1 MKKLYLMLSMLFAFG
16 IAANAVPAKKLQK
29 VITLANGTQV
39 SVELR
44 GDEYLSWWEGT
55 DGTAY
60 RTTATDENVFEAF
73 DLEAQK
79 PAAAARRARTEQG
92 RVARLARVKNS
103 LKGADDKMRGL
114 GGDHITY
121 KGVKKGLVV
130 LVDFKNKKFADGHDL
145 EYYKNV
151 INGKDFTDEEEG
163 YVGSVRDYFL
173 AQSNG
178 QFELDF
184 DVVGP
189 VTMSKNYGYYGN
201 DGAYQK
207 DEKVYEMIKEACDG
221 IQDKVNLK
229 DYDWDGD
236 GEADQVFFLYAGLGQ
251 ASGGSYSTIWPHE
264 SQLLYWPCGVLSYPT
279 GKINTYACANEL
291 QPETQG
297 SSRYISAGIGTI
309 CHEFSHC
316 LGFADMY
323 DTSGGGAYGMAVFDV
338 MDQGSYNGN
347 GFVPCNYTAF
357 ERIYAGWV
365 EAIELDAPATV
376 KDMKSVSD
384 YGRPFI
390 MYNYKNTNEYF
401 LMENR
406 QNTGWDKGLYGSNGL
421 LITHVNYVPSRW
433 INNTVNV
440 ITGTGNN
447 RIQCC
452 TVVNADG
459 SRDMSDFYSLQGD
472 LYPYEVKG
480 VTMNDEFTDDSEP
493 AAKLY
498 NKNSDNSYYLGIPI
512 TQIKRSKGSISF
524 LVCGGDDKN
533 VIDNT
538 FKGVVDGING
548 VTVVKK
554 TVDNRI
560 YSIDGR
566 YLGTDASALGKG
578 IYVVGGKKV
587 VK

>member
-16 IAANAVPAKKLQK
+16 IAANAVPAKRIQK

-151 INGKDFTDEEEG
+151 INGKDFTDEKEG

-189 VTMSKNYGYYGN
+189 VTMSQNFGYYGG

-207 DEKVYEMIKEACDG
+207 DEKVYEMIKEASDA
-221 IQDKVNLK
+221 IQDQVNLK

-236 GEADQVFFLYAGLGQ
+236 GEADQVFYLYAGLGQ
-251 ASGGSYSTIWPHE
+251 ASGGSPGTIWPHE
-264 SQLLYWPCGVLSYPT
+264 SELRYWPCGVLSYPT

-297 SSRYISAGIGTI
+297 SSKYISAGIGTI

-323 DTSGGGAYGMAVFDV
+323 DTTGGGGYGMSVFDV

-365 EAIELDAPATV
+365 ESIELIDPATV

-401 LMENR
+401 LLENR

-433 INNTVNV
+433 ANNSVNSS
-440 ITGTGNN
+440 NQN
-447 RIQCC
+447 IQCC

-459 SRDMSDFYSLQGD
+459 SRETSNTQSLQGD

-493 AAKLY
+493 ASKLY
-498 NKNSDNSYYLGIPI
+498 NKNTDNSYALGIPI

-524 LVCGGDDKN
+524 LVSGGDDNN

-538 FKGVVDGING
+538 FNGVVDGING
-548 VTVVKK
+548 VTVANK

-578 IYVVGGKKV
+578 IYVVGGKKI

>member
-16 IAANAVPAKKLQK
+16 AAANAVPAKKLQK
-29 VITLANGTQV
+29 VITLTNGTQV

-60 RTTATDENVFEAF
+60 RATADDTVFEAF

-103 LKGADDKMRGL
+103 LKGVDDKMRGL

-151 INGKDFTDEEEG
+151 INGKDFSDEEEG

-251 ASGGSYSTIWPHE
+251 ASGGSAGTVWPHE
-264 SQLLYWPCGVLSYPT
+264 SELRYWPCGVLSYST

-323 DTSGGGAYGMAVFDV
+323 DTTGGGGYGMSVFDV

-365 EAIELDAPATV
+365 EAIELIDPATV

-421 LITHVNYVPSRW
+421 LIVHVNYVPSRW
-433 INNTVNV
+433 ANNSVNSSAEK
-440 ITGTGNN
+440 
-447 RIQCC
+447 IQCC

-459 SRDMSDFYSLQGD
+459 SRENTQYSLQGD

-480 VTMNDEFTDDSEP
+480 VTMNDEFTDESEP

-498 NKNSDNSYYLGIPI
+498 TKNSDNSYALGIPI
-512 TQIKRSKGSISF
+512 TNIKRSKGSISF
-524 LVCGGDDKN
+524 LVCGGDANN

-538 FKGVVDGING
+538 FNGVVDGING
-548 VTVVKK
+548 VTVANKAA
-554 TVDNRI
+554 DNRI

-578 IYVVGGKKV
+578 IYVVGGKKI

>member
-16 IAANAVPAKKLQK
+16 AAANAVPAKKLQK
-29 VITLANGTQV
+29 VITLTNGTQV

-60 RTTATDENVFEAF
+60 RATADENVFEAF

-151 INGKDFTDEEEG
+151 INGKDFTNEEEG

-189 VTMSKNYGYYGN
+189 VTMSNKYGYYGG
-201 DGAYQK
+201 DSEYQK
-207 DEKVYEMIKEACDG
+207 DEKVYEMIKEASDA
-221 IQDKVNLK
+221 IQDQVNLK

-251 ASGGSYSTIWPHE
+251 ASSNNASTIWPHE
-264 SQLLYWPCGVLSYPT
+264 SELRYWPCGVLSYPT

-323 DTSGGGAYGMAVFDV
+323 DTSGGGGYGMSVFDV

-365 EAIELDAPATV
+365 EPIELIDPATV

-406 QNTGWDKGLYGSNGL
+406 QNTGWDEGLYGSNGL

-433 INNTVNV
+433 ANNSVNAS
-440 ITGTGNN
+440 TQK
-447 RIQCC
+447 IQCC

-459 SRDMSDFYSLQGD
+459 SREISNTLSLQGD
-472 LYPYEVKG
+472 LYPYESKG

-493 AAKLY
+493 ASKLY
-498 NKNSDNSYYLGIPI
+498 NKNSDNSYALGIPI
-512 TQIKRSKGSISF
+512 TQIKRSKGSVSF
-524 LVCGGDDKN
+524 LVCGGDANN

-538 FKGVVDGING
+538 FNGVVDGING
-548 VTVVKK
+548 VTVADK
-554 TVDNRI
+554 TRDNRI

-578 IYVVGGKKV
+578 IYVVGGKKI

>member
-16 IAANAVPAKKLQK
+16 AAANAIPAKKLQK
-29 VITLANGTQV
+29 VITLTNGTQV

-60 RTTATDENVFEAF
+60 RATADENVFEAF

-79 PAAAARRARTEQG
+79 PAAAARRARAEQG

-151 INGKDFTDEEEG
+151 INGKDFSDEEEG

-189 VTMSKNYGYYGN
+189 VTMSNNYGYYGG

-251 ASGGSYSTIWPHE
+251 ASGGSHSTIWPHE
-264 SQLLYWPCGVLSYPT
+264 SELRYWPCGVLSYST

-323 DTSGGGAYGMAVFDV
+323 DTTGGGGYGMSVFDV

-365 EAIELDAPATV
+365 EPIELIDPATV

-401 LMENR
+401 LLENR

-421 LITHVNYVPSRW
+421 LIVHVNYVPSRW
-433 INNTVNV
+433 ANNSVNSSAEK
-440 ITGTGNN
+440 
-447 RIQCC
+447 IQCC

-459 SRDMSDFYSLQGD
+459 SRENTQYSLQGD

-480 VTMNDEFTDDSEP
+480 VTMNDEFTDESEP

-498 NKNSDNSYYLGIPI
+498 TKNSDNSYALGIPI
-512 TQIKRSKGSISF
+512 TQIKRSKGSVSF

-538 FKGVVDGING
+538 FNGVVDGING
-548 VTVVKK
+548 VTVVNKAA
-554 TVDNRI
+554 DNRI

-578 IYVVGGKKV
+578 IYVVGGKKI

>member
-16 IAANAVPAKKLQK
+16 TAANAVPAKKLQK

-60 RTTATDENVFEAF
+60 RTTATDENVFEVF

-151 INGKDFTDEEEG
+151 INGKDFSDEEEG

-221 IQDKVNLK
+221 IQDQVNLK

-251 ASGGSYSTIWPHE
+251 ASGGSAGTIWPHE
-264 SQLLYWPCGVLSYPT
+264 SELRYWPCGVLSYPT

-323 DTSGGGAYGMAVFDV
+323 DTTGGGGYGMSVFDV

-365 EAIELDAPATV
+365 EAIELESPATV

-421 LITHVNYVPSRW
+421 LIVHVNYVPSRW
-433 INNTVNV
+433 ANNSVNSSAEK
-440 ITGTGNN
+440 
-447 RIQCC
+447 IQCC

-459 SRDMSDFYSLQGD
+459 SRENTQYSLQGD

-480 VTMNDEFTDDSEP
+480 VTMNDEFTDESEP

-498 NKNSDNSYYLGIPI
+498 TKNSDNSYALGIPI
-512 TQIKRSKGSISF
+512 TQIKRSKGSVSF

-538 FKGVVDGING
+538 FNGVVDGING

-578 IYVVGGKKV
+578 IYVVGGKKI

>member
-151 INGKDFTDEEEG
+151 INGKDFTNEEEG

-189 VTMSKNYGYYGN
+189 VTMSNKYGYYGG
-201 DGAYQK
+201 DSEYQK
-207 DEKVYEMIKEACDG
+207 DEKVYEMIKEASDA
-221 IQDKVNLK
+221 IQDQVNLK

-251 ASGGSYSTIWPHE
+251 ASSNNASTIWPHE
-264 SQLLYWPCGVLSYPT
+264 SELRYWPCGVLSYPT

-323 DTSGGGAYGMAVFDV
+323 DTSGGGGYGMSVFDV

-365 EAIELDAPATV
+365 EPIELIDPATV

-406 QNTGWDKGLYGSNGL
+406 QNTGWDEGLYGSNGL

-433 INNTVNV
+433 ANNSVNAS
-440 ITGTGNN
+440 TQK
-447 RIQCC
+447 IQCC

-459 SRDMSDFYSLQGD
+459 SREISNTLSLQGD
-472 LYPYEVKG
+472 LYPYESKG

-493 AAKLY
+493 ASKLY
-498 NKNSDNSYYLGIPI
+498 NKNSDNSYALGIPI
-512 TQIKRSKGSISF
+512 TQIKRSKGSVSF

-578 IYVVGGKKV
+578 IYVVGGKKI

>member
-29 VITLANGTQV
+29 VITLTNGTQV

-60 RTTATDENVFEAF
+60 RATADDAVFEAF

-79 PAAAARRARTEQG
+79 PAAAARRARAEQG

-151 INGKDFTDEEEG
+151 INGKDFSDEEEG

-189 VTMSKNYGYYGN
+189 VTMSKNSGYYGN

-221 IQDKVNLK
+221 IQDQVNLK

-251 ASGGSYSTIWPHE
+251 ASGGSPGTIWPHE
-264 SQLLYWPCGVLSYPT
+264 SELRYWPCGVLSYST

-323 DTSGGGAYGMAVFDV
+323 DTTGGGGYGMSVFDV

-365 EAIELDAPATV
+365 EAIELESPATV

-406 QNTGWDKGLYGSNGL
+406 QNTGWDEGLYGSNGL

-433 INNTVNV
+433 ANNSVNSSAEK
-440 ITGTGNN
+440 
-447 RIQCC
+447 IQCC

-459 SRDMSDFYSLQGD
+459 SRDNTQYSLQGD

-498 NKNSDNSYYLGIPI
+498 NKNSDNSYALGIPI
-512 TQIKRSKGSISF
+512 TNIKRSKGSISF
-524 LVCGGDDKN
+524 LVCGGEPSN

-538 FKGVVDGING
+538 FNGVVDGING

-578 IYVVGGKKV
+578 IYVVGGKKI

>member
-16 IAANAVPAKKLQK
+16 AAANAVPAKKLQK
-29 VITLANGTQV
+29 VITLTNGTQV

-60 RTTATDENVFEAF
+60 RTTAADDTVFEAF

-79 PAAAARRARTEQG
+79 PAAAARRARAEQG

-151 INGKDFTDEEEG
+151 INGKDFSDEEEG

-189 VTMSKNYGYYGN
+189 VTMSKNSGYYGN

-251 ASGGSYSTIWPHE
+251 ASGGSAGTIWPHE
-264 SQLLYWPCGVLSYPT
+264 SELRYWPCGVLSYST

-323 DTSGGGAYGMAVFDV
+323 DTTGSGGYGMSVFDV

-365 EAIELDAPATV
+365 EAIELIDPATV

-401 LMENR
+401 LLENR

-421 LITHVNYVPSRW
+421 LIVHVNYVPSRW
-433 INNTVNV
+433 ANNSVNSSAEK
-440 ITGTGNN
+440 
-447 RIQCC
+447 IQCC

-459 SRDMSDFYSLQGD
+459 SRENTQYSLQGD

-480 VTMNDEFTDDSEP
+480 VTMNDEFTDESEP

-498 NKNSDNSYYLGIPI
+498 TKNSDNSYALGIPI
-512 TQIKRSKGSISF
+512 TQIKRSKGSVSF
-524 LVCGGDDKN
+524 LVCGGDANN

-538 FKGVVDGING
+538 FNGVVDGING
-548 VTVVKK
+548 VTVAKK
-554 TVDNRI
+554 TTDNRI

-578 IYVVGGKKV
+578 IYVVGGKKI

>member
-16 IAANAVPAKKLQK
+16 AAANAVPAKKLQK
-29 VITLANGTQV
+29 VITLTNGTQV

-60 RTTATDENVFEAF
+60 RATADENVFEAF

-79 PAAAARRARTEQG
+79 PAAAARRARAEQG

-103 LKGADDKMRGL
+103 LRGADDKMRGL

-151 INGKDFTDEEEG
+151 INGKDFSDEEEG

-251 ASGGSYSTIWPHE
+251 ASGGSAGTIWPHE
-264 SQLLYWPCGVLSYPT
+264 SELRYWPCGVLSYST

-323 DTSGGGAYGMAVFDV
+323 DTTGGGGYGMSVFDV

-365 EAIELDAPATV
+365 EAIELIDPATV

-401 LMENR
+401 LLENR

-421 LITHVNYVPSRW
+421 LIVHVNYVPSRW
-433 INNTVNV
+433 ANNSVNSSAEK
-440 ITGTGNN
+440 
-447 RIQCC
+447 IQCC

-459 SRDMSDFYSLQGD
+459 SRENTQYSLQGD

-480 VTMNDEFTDDSEP
+480 VTMNDEFTDESEP

-498 NKNSDNSYYLGIPI
+498 TKNSDNSYALGIPI

-524 LVCGGDDKN
+524 LVCGGDANN

-538 FKGVVDGING
+538 FNGVVDGING
-548 VTVVKK
+548 VTVADK
-554 TVDNRI
+554 TRDNRI

>member
-16 IAANAVPAKKLQK
+16 AAANAVPAKKLQK
-29 VITLANGTQV
+29 VITLTNGTQV

-60 RTTATDENVFEAF
+60 RTTAADENVFEAF

-151 INGKDFTDEEEG
+151 INGKDFSDEEEG

-189 VTMSKNYGYYGN
+189 VTMSKNSGYYGN

-251 ASGGSYSTIWPHE
+251 ASSGSPGTIWPHE
-264 SQLLYWPCGVLSYPT
+264 SELRYWPCGVLSYPT

-323 DTSGGGAYGMAVFDV
+323 DTTGGGGYGMSVFDV
-338 MDQGSYNGN
+338 MDKGSYNGN

-365 EAIELDAPATV
+365 EAIELESPATV

-401 LMENR
+401 LLENR

-421 LITHVNYVPSRW
+421 LIVHVNYVPSRW
-433 INNTVNV
+433 ANNSVNAS
-440 ITGTGNN
+440 NEK
-447 RIQCC
+447 IQCC

-459 SRDMSDFYSLQGD
+459 SRENTQYSLQGD

-480 VTMNDEFTDDSEP
+480 VTMNDEFTDESEP

-498 NKNSDNSYYLGIPI
+498 TKNSDNSYALGIPI
-512 TQIKRSKGSISF
+512 TQIKRSKGSVSF
-524 LVCGGDDKN
+524 LVCGGDANN

-538 FKGVVDGING
+538 FNGVVDGING
-548 VTVVKK
+548 VTVANKA
-554 TVDNRI
+554 TDNRI

>member
-16 IAANAVPAKKLQK
+16 AAANAIPAKKLQK
-29 VITLANGTQV
+29 VITLTNGTQV

-60 RTTATDENVFEAF
+60 RATADENVFEAF

-151 INGKDFTDEEEG
+151 INGKDFSDEEEG

-189 VTMSKNYGYYGN
+189 VTMSKKYGYYGA
-201 DGAYQK
+201 DSEYQK
-207 DEKVYEMIKEACDG
+207 DEKVYEMIKEASDA

-251 ASGGSYSTIWPHE
+251 ASSNNASTIWPHE
-264 SQLLYWPCGVLSYPT
+264 SELRYWPCGVLSYST

-323 DTSGGGAYGMAVFDV
+323 DTTGGGGYGMSVFDV

-365 EAIELDAPATV
+365 EAIELIDPATV

-401 LMENR
+401 LLENR

-421 LITHVNYVPSRW
+421 LIVHVNYVPSRW
-433 INNTVNV
+433 ANNSVNSSAE
-440 ITGTGNN
+440 N
-447 RIQCC
+447 IQCC

-459 SRDMSDFYSLQGD
+459 SRDNTQYSLQGD

-480 VTMNDEFTDDSEP
+480 VTMNDEFTDESEP

-498 NKNSDNSYYLGIPI
+498 TKNSDNSYALGIPI
-512 TQIKRSKGSISF
+512 TNIKRSKGSVSF
-524 LVCGGDDKN
+524 LVCGGDANN

-538 FKGVVDGING
+538 FNGVVDGING
-548 VTVVKK
+548 VTVANKAA
-554 TVDNRI
+554 DNRI

-578 IYVVGGKKV
+578 IYVVGGKKI

>member
-16 IAANAVPAKKLQK
+16 AAANAIPAKKLQK
-29 VITLANGTQV
+29 IITLTNGTQV

-79 PAAAARRARTEQG
+79 PAAAARRARAEQG

-151 INGKDFTDEEEG
+151 INGKDFSDEEEG

-221 IQDKVNLK
+221 IQDQVNLK

-251 ASGGSYSTIWPHE
+251 ASGGSHSTIWPHE
-264 SQLLYWPCGVLSYPT
+264 SELRYWPCGVLSYST

-323 DTSGGGAYGMAVFDV
+323 DTTGGGGYGMSVFDV

-365 EAIELDAPATV
+365 EPIELIDPATV

-401 LMENR
+401 LLENR

-421 LITHVNYVPSRW
+421 LIVHVNYVPSRW
-433 INNTVNV
+433 ANNSVNSSAEK
-440 ITGTGNN
+440 
-447 RIQCC
+447 IQCC

-459 SRDMSDFYSLQGD
+459 SRENTQYSLQGD

-480 VTMNDEFTDDSEP
+480 VTMNDEFTDESEP

-498 NKNSDNSYYLGIPI
+498 TKNSDNSYALGIPI
-512 TQIKRSKGSISF
+512 TNIKRSKGSISF

-538 FKGVVDGING
+538 FNGVVDGING
-548 VTVVKK
+548 VTVANKAA
-554 TVDNRI
+554 DNRI

-578 IYVVGGKKV
+578 IYVVGGKKI

>member
-16 IAANAVPAKKLQK
+16 AAANAIPAKKLQK
-29 VITLANGTQV
+29 VITLTNGTQV

-60 RTTATDENVFEAF
+60 RATADENVFEAF

-151 INGKDFTDEEEG
+151 INGKDFSDEEEG

-251 ASGGSYSTIWPHE
+251 ASGGSAGTIWPHE
-264 SQLLYWPCGVLSYPT
+264 SELRYWPCGVLSYPT

-323 DTSGGGAYGMAVFDV
+323 DTTGGGGYGMSVFDV

-365 EAIELDAPATV
+365 EAIELIDPATV

-421 LITHVNYVPSRW
+421 LIVHVNYVPSRW
-433 INNTVNV
+433 ANNSVNSSAEK
-440 ITGTGNN
+440 
-447 RIQCC
+447 IQCC

-459 SRDMSDFYSLQGD
+459 SRENTQYSLQGD

-480 VTMNDEFTDDSEP
+480 VTMNDEFTDESEP

-498 NKNSDNSYYLGIPI
+498 TKNSDNSYALGIPI
-512 TQIKRSKGSISF
+512 TNIKRSKGSISF
-524 LVCGGDDKN
+524 LVCGGDANN

-538 FKGVVDGING
+538 FNGVVDGING

-554 TVDNRI
+554 TTDNRI

-578 IYVVGGKKV
+578 IYVVGGKKI

>member
-16 IAANAVPAKKLQK
+16 AAANAVPAKKLQK
-29 VITLANGTQV
+29 VITLTNGTQV

-60 RTTATDENVFEAF
+60 RATADDAVFEAF

-79 PAAAARRARTEQG
+79 PAAAARRARAEQG

-207 DEKVYEMIKEACDG
+207 DEKVYEMIKEASDG

-251 ASGGSYSTIWPHE
+251 ASGGSAGTIWPHE
-264 SQLLYWPCGVLSYPT
+264 SELRYWPCGVLSYST

-323 DTSGGGAYGMAVFDV
+323 DTTGGGGYGMSVFDV

-365 EAIELDAPATV
+365 EAIELESPATV

-401 LMENR
+401 LLENR

-421 LITHVNYVPSRW
+421 LIVHVNYVPSRW
-433 INNTVNV
+433 ANNSVNSSAEK
-440 ITGTGNN
+440 
-447 RIQCC
+447 IQCC

-459 SRDMSDFYSLQGD
+459 SRENTQYSLQGD

-480 VTMNDEFTDDSEP
+480 VTMNDEFTDESEP

-498 NKNSDNSYYLGIPI
+498 TKNSDNSYALGIPI
-512 TQIKRSKGSISF
+512 TQIKRSKGSVSF
-524 LVCGGDDKN
+524 LVCGGDANN

-538 FKGVVDGING
+538 FNGVVDGING

-566 YLGTDASALGKG
+566 YLGTDASVLGKG
-578 IYVVGGKKV
+578 IYVVGGKKI

>member
-16 IAANAVPAKKLQK
+16 AAANAIPAKKLQK
-29 VITLANGTQV
+29 VITLTNGTQV

-60 RTTATDENVFEAF
+60 RATADDTVFEAF

-151 INGKDFTDEEEG
+151 INGKDFSDEEEG

-189 VTMSKNYGYYGN
+189 VTMSKNSGYYGN

-251 ASGGSYSTIWPHE
+251 ASGGSAGTIWPHE
-264 SQLLYWPCGVLSYPT
+264 SELRYWPCGVLSYST

-323 DTSGGGAYGMAVFDV
+323 DTTGGGGYGMSVFDV

-365 EAIELDAPATV
+365 EAIELESPATV

-401 LMENR
+401 LLENR
-406 QNTGWDKGLYGSNGL
+406 QNTGWDEGLYGSNGL
-421 LITHVNYVPSRW
+421 LIVHVNYVPSRW
-433 INNTVNV
+433 ANNSVNSSAEK
-440 ITGTGNN
+440 
-447 RIQCC
+447 IQCC

-459 SRDMSDFYSLQGD
+459 SRENTQYSLQGD

-480 VTMNDEFTDDSEP
+480 VTMNDEFTDESEP

-498 NKNSDNSYYLGIPI
+498 TKNSDNSYALGIPI
-512 TQIKRSKGSISF
+512 TNIKRSKGSVSF
-524 LVCGGDDKN
+524 LVCGGDANN

-538 FKGVVDGING
+538 FNGVVDGING
-548 VTVVKK
+548 VTVANK
-554 TVDNRI
+554 TRDNRI

-578 IYVVGGKKV
+578 IYVVGGKKI

>member
-16 IAANAVPAKKLQK
+16 AAANAVPAKKLQK
-29 VITLANGTQV
+29 VITLTNGTQV

-60 RTTATDENVFEAF
+60 RATADDAVFEAF

-151 INGKDFTDEEEG
+151 INGKDFSDEEEG

-251 ASGGSYSTIWPHE
+251 ASGGSAGTVWPHE
-264 SQLLYWPCGVLSYPT
+264 SELRYWPCGVLSYST

-323 DTSGGGAYGMAVFDV
+323 DTTGGGGYGMSVFDV

-365 EAIELDAPATV
+365 EAIELIDPATV

-421 LITHVNYVPSRW
+421 LIVHVNYVPSRW
-433 INNTVNV
+433 ANNSVNSSAEK
-440 ITGTGNN
+440 
-447 RIQCC
+447 IQCC

-459 SRDMSDFYSLQGD
+459 SRENTQYSLQGD

-480 VTMNDEFTDDSEP
+480 VTMNDEFTDESEP

-498 NKNSDNSYYLGIPI
+498 TKNSDNSYALGIPI
-512 TQIKRSKGSISF
+512 TQIKRSKGSVSF

-538 FKGVVDGING
+538 FNGVVDGING

-554 TVDNRI
+554 ATDNRI

-578 IYVVGGKKV
+578 IYVVGGKKI

>member
-16 IAANAVPAKKLQK
+16 AAANAVPAKKLQK
-29 VITLANGTQV
+29 VITLTNGTQV

-60 RTTATDENVFEAF
+60 RATADENVFEAF

-189 VTMSKNYGYYGN
+189 VTMSKNSGYYGN

-251 ASGGSYSTIWPHE
+251 ASGGSPGTIWPHE
-264 SQLLYWPCGVLSYPT
+264 SELRYWPCGVLSYST

-323 DTSGGGAYGMAVFDV
+323 DTTGGGGYGMSVFDV

-365 EAIELDAPATV
+365 EAIELESPATV

-401 LMENR
+401 LLENR

-421 LITHVNYVPSRW
+421 LIVHVNYVPSRW
-433 INNTVNV
+433 ANNSVNAS
-440 ITGTGNN
+440 NEK
-447 RIQCC
+447 IQCC

-459 SRDMSDFYSLQGD
+459 SRENTQYSLQGD

-480 VTMNDEFTDDSEP
+480 VTMNDEFTDESEP

-498 NKNSDNSYYLGIPI
+498 TKNSDNSYALGIPI
-512 TQIKRSKGSISF
+512 TQIKRSKGSVSF
-524 LVCGGDDKN
+524 LVCGGDANN

-538 FKGVVDGING
+538 FNGVVDGING
-548 VTVVKK
+548 VTVANKA
-554 TVDNRI
+554 TDNRI

>member
-29 VITLANGTQV
+29 VITLTNGTQV

-60 RTTATDENVFEAF
+60 RATADENVFEAF

-151 INGKDFTDEEEG
+151 INGKDFSDEEEG

-189 VTMSKNYGYYGN
+189 VTMSKNSGYYGN

-251 ASGGSYSTIWPHE
+251 ASGGSPGTIWPHE
-264 SQLLYWPCGVLSYPT
+264 SELRYWPCGVLSYPT

-323 DTSGGGAYGMAVFDV
+323 DTTGGGGYGMSVFDV

-365 EAIELDAPATV
+365 EPIELIDPATV

-421 LITHVNYVPSRW
+421 LIVHVNYVPSRW
-433 INNTVNV
+433 ANNSVNAS
-440 ITGTGNN
+440 NEK
-447 RIQCC
+447 IQCC

-459 SRDMSDFYSLQGD
+459 SRENTQYSLQGD

-480 VTMNDEFTDDSEP
+480 VTMNDEFTDESEP

-498 NKNSDNSYYLGIPI
+498 TKNSDNSYALGIPI
-512 TQIKRSKGSISF
+512 TQIKRSKGSVSF
-524 LVCGGDDKN
+524 LVCGGDANN

-538 FKGVVDGING
+538 FNGVVDGING
-548 VTVVKK
+548 VTVADK
-554 TVDNRI
+554 TRDNRI

-578 IYVVGGKKV
+578 IYVVGGKKI

>member
-16 IAANAVPAKKLQK
+16 AAANAVPAKKLQK
-29 VITLANGTQV
+29 VVTLTNGTQV

-60 RTTATDENVFEAF
+60 RATADENVFEAF

-79 PAAAARRARTEQG
+79 PAAAARRARAEQG

-151 INGKDFTDEEEG
+151 INGKDFSDEEEG

-251 ASGGSYSTIWPHE
+251 ASGGSAGTVWPHE
-264 SQLLYWPCGVLSYPT
+264 SELRYWPCGVLSYST

-323 DTSGGGAYGMAVFDV
+323 DTTGGGGYGMSVFDV

-365 EAIELDAPATV
+365 EAIELIDPATV

-421 LITHVNYVPSRW
+421 LIVHVNYVPSRW
-433 INNTVNV
+433 ANNSVNSSAEK
-440 ITGTGNN
+440 
-447 RIQCC
+447 IQCC

-459 SRDMSDFYSLQGD
+459 SRENTQYSLQGD

-480 VTMNDEFTDDSEP
+480 VTMNDEFTDESEP

-498 NKNSDNSYYLGIPI
+498 TKNSDNSYALGIPI

-524 LVCGGDDKN
+524 LVCGGDANN

-538 FKGVVDGING
+538 FNGVVDGING
-548 VTVVKK
+548 VTVAKK
-554 TVDNRI
+554 AADNRI

>member
-16 IAANAVPAKKLQK
+16 AAANAIPAKKLQK
-29 VITLANGTQV
+29 VITLTNGTQV

-60 RTTATDENVFEAF
+60 RATADENVFEAF

-79 PAAAARRARTEQG
+79 PAAAARRARAEQG

-251 ASGGSYSTIWPHE
+251 ASGGSAGTVWPHE
-264 SQLLYWPCGVLSYPT
+264 SELRYWPCGVLSYST

-323 DTSGGGAYGMAVFDV
+323 DTTGGGGYGMSVFDV

-365 EAIELDAPATV
+365 EAIELIDPATV

-421 LITHVNYVPSRW
+421 LIVHVNYVPSRW
-433 INNTVNV
+433 ANNSVNSSAEK
-440 ITGTGNN
+440 
-447 RIQCC
+447 IQCC

-459 SRDMSDFYSLQGD
+459 SRENTQYSLQGD

-480 VTMNDEFTDDSEP
+480 VTMNDEFTDESEP

-498 NKNSDNSYYLGIPI
+498 TKNSDNSYALGIPI
-512 TQIKRSKGSISF
+512 TNIKRSKGSISF
-524 LVCGGDDKN
+524 LVCGGDANN

-538 FKGVVDGING
+538 FNGVVDGING
-548 VTVVKK
+548 VTVANKAA
-554 TVDNRI
+554 DNRI

-578 IYVVGGKKV
+578 IYVVGGKKI

>member
-16 IAANAVPAKKLQK
+16 AAANAIPAKKLQK
-29 VITLANGTQV
+29 VITLTNGTQV

-60 RTTATDENVFEAF
+60 RTTAADDTVFEAF

-79 PAAAARRARTEQG
+79 PAAAARRARAEQG

-151 INGKDFTDEEEG
+151 INGKDFSDEEEG

-251 ASGGSYSTIWPHE
+251 ASGGSAGTVWPHE
-264 SQLLYWPCGVLSYPT
+264 SELRYWPCGVLSYST

-323 DTSGGGAYGMAVFDV
+323 DTTGGGGYGMSVFDV

-347 GFVPCNYTAF
+347 GFVPCSYTAF

-365 EAIELDAPATV
+365 EAIELESPATV

-421 LITHVNYVPSRW
+421 LIVHVNYVPSRW
-433 INNTVNV
+433 ANNSVNSSAEK
-440 ITGTGNN
+440 
-447 RIQCC
+447 IQCC

-459 SRDMSDFYSLQGD
+459 SRENTQYSLQGD

-480 VTMNDEFTDDSEP
+480 VTMNDEFTDESEP

-498 NKNSDNSYYLGIPI
+498 TKNSDNSYALGIPI
-512 TQIKRSKGSISF
+512 TQIKRSKGSVSF
-524 LVCGGDDKN
+524 LVCGGDANN

-538 FKGVVDGING
+538 FNGVVDGING
-548 VTVVKK
+548 VTVAKK
-554 TVDNRI
+554 AADNRI

-578 IYVVGGKKV
+578 IYVVGGKKI

>member
-16 IAANAVPAKKLQK
+16 TAANAVPAKKLQK

-151 INGKDFTDEEEG
+151 INGKDFTDEAEG

-221 IQDKVNLK
+221 IQDQVNLK

-376 KDMKSVSD
+376 EDMKSVSD

-401 LMENR
+401 LLENR

-512 TQIKRSKGSISF
+512 TQIKRSKGSVSF

-548 VTVVKK
+548 VTVANK

-578 IYVVGGKKV
+578 IYVVGGKKI

>member
-16 IAANAVPAKKLQK
+16 AAANAVPAKKLQK

-60 RTTATDENVFEAF
+60 RATADDTVFEAF

-79 PAAAARRARTEQG
+79 PAAAARRARAEQG

-221 IQDKVNLK
+221 IKDQVNLK
-229 DYDWDGD
+229 NYDWDGD

-251 ASGGSYSTIWPHE
+251 ASGGSAGTIWPHE
-264 SQLLYWPCGVLSYPT
+264 SELRYWPCGVLSYPT

-323 DTSGGGAYGMAVFDV
+323 DTTGGGGYGMSVFDV

-365 EAIELDAPATV
+365 EPIELIDPATV

-401 LMENR
+401 LLENR

-421 LITHVNYVPSRW
+421 LIVHVNYVPSRW
-433 INNTVNV
+433 ANNSVNSSAEK
-440 ITGTGNN
+440 
-447 RIQCC
+447 IQCC

-459 SRDMSDFYSLQGD
+459 SRENTQYSLQGD

-480 VTMNDEFTDDSEP
+480 VTMNDEFTDYSEP

-498 NKNSDNSYYLGIPI
+498 TKNSDNSYALGIPI
-512 TQIKRSKGSISF
+512 TQIKRSKGSVSF

-554 TVDNRI
+554 SVDNRI

-578 IYVVGGKKV
+578 IYVVGGKKI

>member
-16 IAANAVPAKKLQK
+16 AAANAIPAKKLQK
-29 VITLANGTQV
+29 VITLTNGTQV

-60 RTTATDENVFEAF
+60 RATADDAVFEAF

-79 PAAAARRARTEQG
+79 PAAAARRARAEQG

-151 INGKDFTDEEEG
+151 INGKDFSDEEEG

-251 ASGGSYSTIWPHE
+251 ASGGSAGTIWPHE
-264 SQLLYWPCGVLSYPT
+264 SELRYWPCGVLSYPT

-323 DTSGGGAYGMAVFDV
+323 DTTGGGGYGMSVFDV

-365 EAIELDAPATV
+365 EAIELIDPATV

-421 LITHVNYVPSRW
+421 LIVHVNYVPSRW
-433 INNTVNV
+433 ANNSVNSSAEK
-440 ITGTGNN
+440 
-447 RIQCC
+447 IQCC

-459 SRDMSDFYSLQGD
+459 SRENTQYSLQGD

-480 VTMNDEFTDDSEP
+480 VTMNDEFTDESEP

-498 NKNSDNSYYLGIPI
+498 TKNSDNSYALGIPI
-512 TQIKRSKGSISF
+512 TNIKRSKGSISF
-524 LVCGGDDKN
+524 LVCGGDANN

-538 FKGVVDGING
+538 FNGVVDGING
-548 VTVVKK
+548 VTVAKK
-554 TVDNRI
+554 AADNRI

-578 IYVVGGKKV
+578 IYVVGGKKI

>member
-16 IAANAVPAKKLQK
+16 AAANAIPAKKLQK
-29 VITLANGTQV
+29 VITLTNGTQV

-60 RTTATDENVFEAF
+60 RATADDTVFEAF

-79 PAAAARRARTEQG
+79 PAAAARRARAEQG

-151 INGKDFTDEEEG
+151 INGKDFSDEEEG

-221 IQDKVNLK
+221 IQDQVNLK

-251 ASGGSYSTIWPHE
+251 ASGGSHSTIWPHE
-264 SQLLYWPCGVLSYPT
+264 SELRYWPCGVLSYST

-323 DTSGGGAYGMAVFDV
+323 DTTGGGGYGMSVFDV

-365 EAIELDAPATV
+365 EAIELIDPATV

-401 LMENR
+401 LLENR

-421 LITHVNYVPSRW
+421 LIVHVNYVPSRW
-433 INNTVNV
+433 ANNSVNSSAEK
-440 ITGTGNN
+440 
-447 RIQCC
+447 IQCC

-459 SRDMSDFYSLQGD
+459 SRDNTQYSLQGD

-498 NKNSDNSYYLGIPI
+498 NKNTDGSNVLGIPI
-512 TQIKRSKGSISF
+512 TQIKRSKGSVSF
-524 LVCGGDDKN
+524 LVCGGDANN

-538 FKGVVDGING
+538 FNGVVDGING
-548 VTVVKK
+548 VTVANKAA
-554 TVDNRI
+554 DNRI

-578 IYVVGGKKV
+578 IYVVGGKKI

>member
-16 IAANAVPAKKLQK
+16 TAANAVPAKKLQK

-151 INGKDFTDEEEG
+151 INGKDFSDEEEG

-221 IQDKVNLK
+221 IKDQVNLK
-229 DYDWDGD
+229 NYDWDGD

-251 ASGGSYSTIWPHE
+251 ASGGSAGTIWPHE
-264 SQLLYWPCGVLSYPT
+264 SELRYWPCGVLSYPT

-323 DTSGGGAYGMAVFDV
+323 DTTGGGGYGMSVFDV

-365 EAIELDAPATV
+365 EPIELIDPATV

-401 LMENR
+401 LLENR

-421 LITHVNYVPSRW
+421 LIVHVNYVPSRW
-433 INNTVNV
+433 ANNSVNSSAEK
-440 ITGTGNN
+440 
-447 RIQCC
+447 IQCC

-459 SRDMSDFYSLQGD
+459 SRENTQYSLQGD

-480 VTMNDEFTDDSEP
+480 VTMNDEFTDYSEP

-498 NKNSDNSYYLGIPI
+498 NKNSDNSYALGIPI
-512 TQIKRSKGSISF
+512 TKIKRSKGSVSF

-538 FKGVVDGING
+538 FKGVVDGIND

-578 IYVVGGKKV
+578 IYVVGGKKI

>member
-16 IAANAVPAKKLQK
+16 AAANAVPAKKLQK
-29 VITLANGTQV
+29 VITLTNGTQV

-60 RTTATDENVFEAF
+60 RATADENVFEAF

-151 INGKDFTDEEEG
+151 INGKDFSDEEEG

-189 VTMSKNYGYYGN
+189 VTMKNNYGYYGN

-207 DEKVYEMIKEACDG
+207 DEKVYEMIKEASDG

-251 ASGGSYSTIWPHE
+251 ASGGSAGTIWPHE
-264 SQLLYWPCGVLSYPT
+264 SELRYWPCGVLSYST

-323 DTSGGGAYGMAVFDV
+323 DTTGGGGYGMSVFDV

-365 EAIELDAPATV
+365 EAIELESPATV

-421 LITHVNYVPSRW
+421 LIVHVNYVPSRW
-433 INNTVNV
+433 ANNSVNSSAEK
-440 ITGTGNN
+440 
-447 RIQCC
+447 IQCC

-459 SRDMSDFYSLQGD
+459 SRENTQYSLQGD

-480 VTMNDEFTDDSEP
+480 VTMNDEFTDESEP

-498 NKNSDNSYYLGIPI
+498 TKNSDNSYALGIPI
-512 TQIKRSKGSISF
+512 TNIKRSKGSISF
-524 LVCGGDDKN
+524 LVCGGDANN

-538 FKGVVDGING
+538 FNGVVDGING
-548 VTVVKK
+548 VTVANKA
-554 TVDNRI
+554 TDNRI

-578 IYVVGGKKV
+578 IYVVGGKKI

>member
-79 PAAAARRARTEQG
+79 PAAAARRARAEQG

-151 INGKDFTDEEEG
+151 INGKDFSDEEEG

-189 VTMSKNYGYYGN
+189 VTMSKNSGYYGN

-251 ASGGSYSTIWPHE
+251 ASGGSPGTIWPHE
-264 SQLLYWPCGVLSYPT
+264 SELRYWPCGVLSYPT

-323 DTSGGGAYGMAVFDV
+323 DTTGGGGYGMSVFDV

-365 EAIELDAPATV
+365 EAIELESPATV

-401 LMENR
+401 LLENR

-421 LITHVNYVPSRW
+421 LIVHVNYVPSRW
-433 INNTVNV
+433 ANNSVNAS
-440 ITGTGNN
+440 NEK
-447 RIQCC
+447 IQCC

-459 SRDMSDFYSLQGD
+459 SRENTQYSLQGD

-480 VTMNDEFTDDSEP
+480 VTMNDEFTDESEP

-498 NKNSDNSYYLGIPI
+498 TKNSDNSYALGIPI
-512 TQIKRSKGSISF
+512 TQIKRSKGSVSF
-524 LVCGGDDKN
+524 LVCGGEPSN

-538 FKGVVDGING
+538 FNGVVDGING
-548 VTVVKK
+548 VTVANK

-578 IYVVGGKKV
+578 IYVVGGKKI

>member
-16 IAANAVPAKKLQK
+16 AAANAVPAKKLQK
-29 VITLANGTQV
+29 VITLTNGTQV

-60 RTTATDENVFEAF
+60 RATADDTVFEAF

-79 PAAAARRARTEQG
+79 PAAAARRARAEQG

-103 LKGADDKMRGL
+103 LKGTDDKMRGL

-151 INGKDFTDEEEG
+151 INGKDFSDEEEG

-207 DEKVYEMIKEACDG
+207 DEKVYEMIKEASDG

-251 ASGGSYSTIWPHE
+251 ASGGSAGTVWPHE
-264 SQLLYWPCGVLSYPT
+264 SELRYWPCGVLSYST

-323 DTSGGGAYGMAVFDV
+323 DTTGGGGYGMSVFDV

-365 EAIELDAPATV
+365 EPIELIDPATV

-401 LMENR
+401 LLENR

-421 LITHVNYVPSRW
+421 LIVHVNYVPSRW
-433 INNTVNV
+433 ANNSVNSSAEK
-440 ITGTGNN
+440 
-447 RIQCC
+447 IQCC

-459 SRDMSDFYSLQGD
+459 SRENTQYSLQGD

-480 VTMNDEFTDDSEP
+480 VTMNDEFTDESEP

-498 NKNSDNSYYLGIPI
+498 TKNSDNSYALGIPI
-512 TQIKRSKGSISF
+512 TNIKRSKGSISF

-538 FKGVVDGING
+538 FNGVVDGING
-548 VTVVKK
+548 VTVANKAA
-554 TVDNRI
+554 DNRI

-578 IYVVGGKKV
+578 IYVVGGKKI

>member
-16 IAANAVPAKKLQK
+16 AAANAIPAKKLQK
-29 VITLANGTQV
+29 VITLTNGTQV

-151 INGKDFTDEEEG
+151 INGKDFTDAEEG

-189 VTMSKNYGYYGN
+189 VTMSKNSGYYGN

-251 ASGGSYSTIWPHE
+251 ASGGSPGTIWPHE
-264 SQLLYWPCGVLSYPT
+264 SELRYWPCGVLSYST

-323 DTSGGGAYGMAVFDV
+323 DTTGGGGYGMSVFDV

-365 EAIELDAPATV
+365 EAIELESPATV

-401 LMENR
+401 LLENR

-421 LITHVNYVPSRW
+421 LIVHVNYVPSRW
-433 INNTVNV
+433 ANNSVNAS
-440 ITGTGNN
+440 NEK
-447 RIQCC
+447 IQCC

-459 SRDMSDFYSLQGD
+459 SRENTQYSLQGD

-480 VTMNDEFTDDSEP
+480 VTMNDEFTDESEP

-498 NKNSDNSYYLGIPI
+498 TKNSDNSYALGIPI
-512 TQIKRSKGSISF
+512 TQIKRSKGSVSF

-538 FKGVVDGING
+538 FNGVVDGING
-548 VTVVKK
+548 ITVADKIR
-554 TVDNRI
+554 DNRI

>member
-189 VTMSKNYGYYGN
+189 VTMSKNYGYYGG
-201 DGAYQK
+201 DKEYQK
-207 DEKVYEMIKEACDG
+207 DNLVYEMIKEASDA
-221 IQDKVNLK
+221 IQDQVNLK

-251 ASGGSYSTIWPHE
+251 ASGGSASTIWPHE
-264 SQLLYWPCGVLSYPT
+264 SELRYWPCGVLSYST

-323 DTSGGGAYGMAVFDV
+323 DTSGGGGYGMSVFDV

-365 EAIELDAPATV
+365 EPIELDVPATV

-406 QNTGWDKGLYGSNGL
+406 QNTGWDEGLYGCNGL
-421 LITHVNYVPSRW
+421 LIVHVNYVPSRW
-433 INNTVNV
+433 INNTVNSSDQK
-440 ITGTGNN
+440 IP
-447 RIQCC
+447 QCC

-459 SRDMSDFYSLQGD
+459 SREPSNTLSLQGD
-472 LYPYEVKG
+472 LYPYEEKG
-480 VTMNDEFTDDSEP
+480 VTMNDEFTDESEP

-498 NKNSDNSYYLGIPI
+498 NKNSDNSYALGIPI
-512 TQIKRSKGSISF
+512 TQIKRSKGSVSF

-533 VIDNT
+533 IIDNT
-538 FKGVVDGING
+538 FNGVVDGING

-578 IYVVGGKKV
+578 IYVVGGKKI

>member
-16 IAANAVPAKKLQK
+16 AAANAIPAKKLQK
-29 VITLANGTQV
+29 VITLTNGTQV

-60 RTTATDENVFEAF
+60 RATADENVFEAF

-79 PAAAARRARTEQG
+79 PAAAARRARAEQG

-103 LKGADDKMRGL
+103 LRGADDKMRGL

-151 INGKDFTDEEEG
+151 INGKDFSDEEEG

-189 VTMSKNYGYYGN
+189 VTMSKNSGYYGN

-251 ASGGSYSTIWPHE
+251 ASGGSAGTIWPHE
-264 SQLLYWPCGVLSYPT
+264 SELRYWPCGVLSYST

-323 DTSGGGAYGMAVFDV
+323 DTTGGGGYGMSVFDV

-365 EAIELDAPATV
+365 EAIELESPATV

-421 LITHVNYVPSRW
+421 LIVHVNYVPSRW
-433 INNTVNV
+433 ANNSVNSSAEK
-440 ITGTGNN
+440 
-447 RIQCC
+447 IQCC

-459 SRDMSDFYSLQGD
+459 SRENTQYSLQGD

-480 VTMNDEFTDDSEP
+480 VTMNDEFTDESEP

-498 NKNSDNSYYLGIPI
+498 TKNSDNSYALGIPI
-512 TQIKRSKGSISF
+512 TQIKRSKGSVSF
-524 LVCGGDDKN
+524 LVCGGDANN

-538 FKGVVDGING
+538 FNGVVDGING
-548 VTVVKK
+548 VTVAKK
-554 TVDNRI
+554 AADNRI

-578 IYVVGGKKV
+578 IYVVGGKKI

>member
-16 IAANAVPAKKLQK
+16 AAANAIPAKKLQK
-29 VITLANGTQV
+29 VITLTNGTQV

-60 RTTATDENVFEAF
+60 RATATDENVFEAF

-151 INGKDFTDEEEG
+151 INGKDFSDEEEG

-189 VTMSKNYGYYGN
+189 VTMSKNSGYYGN

-251 ASGGSYSTIWPHE
+251 ASGGSPGTIWPHE
-264 SQLLYWPCGVLSYPT
+264 SELRYWPCGVLSYPT

-323 DTSGGGAYGMAVFDV
+323 DTTGGGGYGMSVFDV

-365 EAIELDAPATV
+365 EAIELESPATV

-401 LMENR
+401 LLENR

-421 LITHVNYVPSRW
+421 LIVHVNYVPSRW
-433 INNTVNV
+433 ANNSVNAS
-440 ITGTGNN
+440 NEK
-447 RIQCC
+447 IQCC

-459 SRDMSDFYSLQGD
+459 SRENTQYSLQGD

-498 NKNSDNSYYLGIPI
+498 NKNSDNSYALGIPI
-512 TQIKRSKGSISF
+512 TQIKRSKGSVSF
-524 LVCGGDDKN
+524 LVCGGDDNN

-538 FKGVVDGING
+538 FNGVVDGING

-578 IYVVGGKKV
+578 IYVVGGKKI

>member
-16 IAANAVPAKKLQK
+16 IAANAVPAKRIQK

-44 GDEYLSWWEGT
+44 GDEYLSWWEGA

-151 INGKDFTDEEEG
+151 INGKDFSDEEEG

-189 VTMSKNYGYYGN
+189 VTMSNNYGYYGY
-201 DGAYQK
+201 DSSYQK
-207 DEKVYEMIKEACDG
+207 DEKVYEMIKEASDA
-221 IQDKVNLK
+221 IQDQVNLK

-251 ASGGSYSTIWPHE
+251 ASGGSNSTIWPHE
-264 SQLLYWPCGVLSYPT
+264 SELRYWPCGVLSYST

-323 DTSGGGAYGMAVFDV
+323 DTTGGGGYGMSVFDV

-365 EAIELDAPATV
+365 EPIELDAPATV

-406 QNTGWDKGLYGSNGL
+406 QNTGWDEGLYGSNGL
-421 LITHVNYVPSRW
+421 LIVHVNYVPSRW
-433 INNTVNV
+433 ANNSVNSSAEK
-440 ITGTGNN
+440 
-447 RIQCC
+447 IQCC

-459 SRDMSDFYSLQGD
+459 SRDNTQYSLQGD

-498 NKNSDNSYYLGIPI
+498 NKNSDNSYALGIPI

-538 FKGVVDGING
+538 FNGVVDGING

-578 IYVVGGKKV
+578 IYVVGGKKI

>member
-16 IAANAVPAKKLQK
+16 TAANAVPAKKLQK

-130 LVDFKNKKFADGHDL
+130 LVDFNNKKFADGHDL

-189 VTMSKNYGYYGN
+189 VTMSKNYGYYGYDN
-201 DGAYQK
+201 AYQK

-221 IQDKVNLK
+221 IQDQVNLK

-251 ASGGSYSTIWPHE
+251 ASGGSASTIWPHE
-264 SQLLYWPCGVLSYPT
+264 SELRYWPCGVLSYST

-323 DTSGGGAYGMAVFDV
+323 DTSGGGGYGMSVFDV

-406 QNTGWDKGLYGSNGL
+406 QNTGWDEGLYGSNGL

-433 INNTVNV
+433 ANNSVNSSAEK
-440 ITGTGNN
+440 
-447 RIQCC
+447 IQCC

-459 SRDMSDFYSLQGD
+459 SRENTQYSLQGD

-498 NKNSDNSYYLGIPI
+498 NKNSDNSYALGIPI

-524 LVCGGDDKN
+524 LVCGGEPSN

-538 FKGVVDGING
+538 FNGVVDGING

>member
-16 IAANAVPAKKLQK
+16 TAANAVPAKKLQK
-29 VITLANGTQV
+29 VITLTNGTQV

-130 LVDFKNKKFADGHDL
+130 LVDFKNMKFADGHDL

-151 INGKDFTDEEEG
+151 INGKDFTNEEEG

-189 VTMSKNYGYYGN
+189 VTMSKNYGYYGG
-201 DGAYQK
+201 DSQYQK
-207 DEKVYEMIKEACDG
+207 DEKVYEMIKEASDA
-221 IQDKVNLK
+221 IQDQVDLK

-251 ASGGSYSTIWPHE
+251 ASSTNASTIWPHE
-264 SQLLYWPCGVLSYPT
+264 SELRYWPCGVLSYST

-323 DTSGGGAYGMAVFDV
+323 DTTGGGGYGMSVFDV

-406 QNTGWDKGLYGSNGL
+406 QNTGWDEGLYGSNGL

-433 INNTVNV
+433 ANNTVNAS
-440 ITGTGNN
+440 TQN
-447 RIQCC
+447 IQCC

-459 SRDMSDFYSLQGD
+459 SREKSNTLSLQGD

-498 NKNSDNSYYLGIPI
+498 NKNSDNTYALGIPI
-512 TQIKRSKGSISF
+512 TQIKRSKGSVSF

-578 IYVVGGKKV
+578 IYVVGGKKI

>member
-16 IAANAVPAKKLQK
+16 AAANAVPAKKLQK
-29 VITLANGTQV
+29 VVTLTNGTQV

-60 RTTATDENVFEAF
+60 RATADENVFEAF

-151 INGKDFTDEEEG
+151 INGKDFSDEEEG

-251 ASGGSYSTIWPHE
+251 ASGGSAGTVWPHE
-264 SQLLYWPCGVLSYPT
+264 SELRYWPCGVLSYST

-323 DTSGGGAYGMAVFDV
+323 DTTGGGGYGMSVFDV

-365 EAIELDAPATV
+365 EAIELIDPATV

-421 LITHVNYVPSRW
+421 LIVHVNYVPSRW
-433 INNTVNV
+433 ANNSVNSSAEK
-440 ITGTGNN
+440 
-447 RIQCC
+447 IQCC

-459 SRDMSDFYSLQGD
+459 SRENTQYSLQGD

-480 VTMNDEFTDDSEP
+480 VTMNDEFTDESEP

-498 NKNSDNSYYLGIPI
+498 TKNSDNSYALGIPI
-512 TQIKRSKGSISF
+512 TNIKRSKGSISF
-524 LVCGGDDKN
+524 LVCGGDANN

-538 FKGVVDGING
+538 FNGVVDGING
-548 VTVVKK
+548 VTVANKAA
-554 TVDNRI
+554 DNRI

-578 IYVVGGKKV
+578 IYVVGGKKI

>member
-16 IAANAVPAKKLQK
+16 AAANAVPAKKLQK
-29 VITLANGTQV
+29 VITLTNGTQV

-60 RTTATDENVFEAF
+60 RATADENVFEAF

-151 INGKDFTDEEEG
+151 INGKDFSDEEEG

-251 ASGGSYSTIWPHE
+251 ASGGSAGTVWPHE
-264 SQLLYWPCGVLSYPT
+264 SELRYWPCGVLSYST

-323 DTSGGGAYGMAVFDV
+323 DTTGGGGYGMSVFDV

-365 EAIELDAPATV
+365 EAIELIDPATV

-401 LMENR
+401 LLENR

-421 LITHVNYVPSRW
+421 LIVHVNYVPSRW
-433 INNTVNV
+433 ANNSVNSSAEK
-440 ITGTGNN
+440 
-447 RIQCC
+447 IQCC

-459 SRDMSDFYSLQGD
+459 SRENTQYSLQGD

-480 VTMNDEFTDDSEP
+480 VTMNDEFTDESEP

-498 NKNSDNSYYLGIPI
+498 TKNSDNSYALGIPI

-524 LVCGGDDKN
+524 LVCGGDANN

-538 FKGVVDGING
+538 FNGVVDGING
-548 VTVVKK
+548 VTVANKAA
-554 TVDNRI
+554 DNRI

-578 IYVVGGKKV
+578 IYVVGGKKI

>member
-16 IAANAVPAKKLQK
+16 TAANAVPAKKLQK

-151 INGKDFTDEEEG
+151 INGKDFTNEEEG

-189 VTMSKNYGYYGN
+189 VTMSKNYGYYGG
-201 DGAYQK
+201 DSQYQK
-207 DEKVYEMIKEACDG
+207 DDKVYEMIKEACDG
-221 IQDKVNLK
+221 IQDQVNLK

-251 ASGGSYSTIWPHE
+251 ASGGTASTIWPHE
-264 SQLLYWPCGVLSYPT
+264 SELRYWPCGVLSYST

-323 DTSGGGAYGMAVFDV
+323 DTSGGGGYGMSVFDV

-365 EAIELDAPATV
+365 EPIELDVPATV

-406 QNTGWDKGLYGSNGL
+406 QNTGWDEGLYGSNGL
-421 LITHVNYVPSRW
+421 LIVHVNYVPSRW
-433 INNTVNV
+433 INNSVNSSKEK
-440 ITGTGNN
+440 
-447 RIQCC
+447 IQCC

-459 SRDMSDFYSLQGD
+459 SREISNTLSLQGD
-472 LYPYEVKG
+472 LYPYEEKG
-480 VTMNDEFTDDSEP
+480 VTMNDEFTDESEP

-498 NKNSDNSYYLGIPI
+498 NKNSDNSYALGIPI
-512 TQIKRSKGSISF
+512 TQIKRSKGSVSF

-578 IYVVGGKKV
+578 IYVVGGKKI

>member
-16 IAANAVPAKKLQK
+16 AAANAIPAKKLQK
-29 VITLANGTQV
+29 VITLTNGTQV

-60 RTTATDENVFEAF
+60 RATADENVFEAF

-79 PAAAARRARTEQG
+79 PAAAARRARAEQG

-151 INGKDFTDEEEG
+151 INGKDFSDEEEG

-251 ASGGSYSTIWPHE
+251 ASGGSAGTVWPHE
-264 SQLLYWPCGVLSYPT
+264 SELRYWPCGVLSYST

-323 DTSGGGAYGMAVFDV
+323 DTTGGGGYGMSVFDV

-365 EAIELDAPATV
+365 EAIELIDPATV

-421 LITHVNYVPSRW
+421 LIVHVNYVPSRW
-433 INNTVNV
+433 ANNSVNSSAEK
-440 ITGTGNN
+440 
-447 RIQCC
+447 IQCC

-459 SRDMSDFYSLQGD
+459 SRENTQYSLQGD

-480 VTMNDEFTDDSEP
+480 VTMNDEFTDESEP

-498 NKNSDNSYYLGIPI
+498 TKNSDNSYALGIPI
-512 TQIKRSKGSISF
+512 TNIKRSKGSISF

-538 FKGVVDGING
+538 FNGVVDGING

-554 TVDNRI
+554 AADKRI

-578 IYVVGGKKV
+578 IYVVGGKKI